1 MPLESLLKLAETLK
15 ERVSVHAAALG
26 ASETLTRYAL
36 IDPLLRE
43 LGWDTSDPSAVIPE
57 YTSGSGRADYAL
69 MSAGKPAVM
78 VEAKRLGTPLRDNV
92 LTQGITYCMTEGTAH
107 FAVTDGAR
115 WEIYKAYI
123 PDTRVDQRLMVEFDL
138 SADSPAS
145 VCLKALALWRPSV
158 ESGSVEP
165 AQTPAIGLDKPVDVP
180 PQPAPV
186 VVAPQPAPVIPPQ
199 PDPPGDWHRLADIKT
214 TANRRP
220 VEMLFP
226 DNTRTELGNWVKLAS
241 GTVGWL
247 SRNGHLTQTN
257 SPIKSTPR
265 AKRYIVSVSPIH
277 SDGRDFTQAHKS
289 DRFWIEGNAGSM
301 THLNNAVTV
310 IEHVGQD
317 PSQFRVRF
325 A

>member
-1 MPLESLLKLAETLK
+1 MPLESLLKLADTLK
-15 ERVSVHAAALG
+15 QRVSDHRDALG

-43 LGWDTSDPSAVIPE
+43 LGWDTSDPSAVVPE

-69 MSAGKPAVM
+69 MSAGRPAIM
-78 VEAKRLGTPLRDNV
+78 VAAKKLGTPLRDNV

-145 VCLKALALWRPSV
+145 FCLKALALWRPSV
-158 ESGSVEP
+158 ESGLVAP
-165 AQTPAIGLDKPVDVP
+165 AQTPAIGLDKPVDV
-180 PQPAPV
+180 
-186 VVAPQPAPVIPPQ
+186 APQPAPGPVTVIQ
-199 PDPPGDWHRLADIKT
+199 PLTNIQGNWHRLTDIKV
-214 TANRRP
+214 TANRSP
-220 VEMLFP
+220 AEMLFP
-226 DNTRTELGNWVKLAS
+226 DNTRTELRNWVNLALE
-241 GTVGWL
+241 TVRWL
-247 SRNGHLTQTN
+247 ARNGHLTRMN
-257 SPIKSTPR
+257 SPIKASPR
-265 AKRYIVSVSPIH
+265 AKRYVLNASPIH
-277 SDGRDFTQAHKS
+277 SDGTEFTRAHEVNG
-289 DRFWIEGNAGSM
+289 FWLEGNTGAKG
-301 THLNNAVTV
+301 HLNNTVTI
-310 IEHVGQD
+310 IEHVWQD